1 MANLRKL
8 LLALTVVLVATI
20 TASAQTV
27 PPFQC
32 TASAAVPPFLRA
44 EGLTELIGDIVL
56 TCSGGTPTALGRPV
70 PRVNVE
76 VFVNAPVNIT
86 SRLVSGSFSEAL
98 LLIDDPDP
106 DDPLNP
112 NPQVPCTTPAVGCTQ
127 TGVYTAP
134 PPAPGGTGI
143 PYKSAGLD
151 GAGVQV
157 KNVYQAVKAA
167 ENRLVWFGVPVDP
180 PGTTLSRVLR
190 IKNVRIDASA
200 LAGGLIPTPVVAFVS
215 ISGESTVPVYSPQ
228 QIVGY
233 VQSGLSVA
241 YRTAAD
247 AGLPSAGASFLQ
259 CTSVNSDLAA
269 SPTASFT
276 VTAARIRFTENFG
289 TAFKKRNRA
298 TSLATPTA
306 ELPQRSP
313 ALSLYTTET
322 GFYNPLLGST
332 NNLENAG
339 RANSGTRLRVVF
351 TDVPAGVSLF
361 VSTRQWGAPAGT
373 TQLVLVNVAPDG
385 SGDFAP
391 VNATT
396 TSAYAIAPVPV
407 SGGVGVAVW
416 EVVDTDPNQVESVD
430 VGVVIA
436 YRANPPAG
444 LPALGTMKASA
455 SFAPISTLN
464 TQQGMAVPIPRFR
477 DTGTAR
483 NLVVINPCQ
492 TNLLFPFVTNQ
503 AGFDTG
509 IAIAN
514 TSRDPFG
521 TVTQSGACTLNYYG
535 AGPGGAAAPSPQ
547 TSSVIAA
554 GDVAV
559 FTLSAGGTHGIT
571 ATPGFQGYIIAQ
583 CRFQYAH
590 GFAFISDLGAAKLSH
605 GYLALVMDAPLSSR
619 TGFASETLG
628 Q

>member
-1 MANLRKL
+1 
-8 LLALTVVLVATI
+8 
-20 TASAQTV
+20 
-27 PPFQC
+27 
-32 TASAAVPPFLRA
+32 
-44 EGLTELIGDIVL
+44 
-56 TCSGGTPTALGRPV
+56 
-70 PRVNVE
+70 
-76 VFVNAPVNIT
+76 
-86 SRLVSGSFSEAL
+86 
-98 LLIDDPDP
+98 
-106 DDPLNP
+106 
-112 NPQVPCTTPAVGCTQ
+112 
-127 TGVYTAP
+127 
-134 PPAPGGTGI
+134 
-143 PYKSAGLD
+143 
-151 GAGVQV
+151 
-157 KNVYQAVKAA
+157 
-167 ENRLVWFGVPVDP
+167 
-180 PGTTLSRVLR
+180 
-190 IKNVRIDASA
+190 
-200 LAGGLIPTPVVAFVS
+200 
-215 ISGESTVPVYSPQ
+215 
-228 QIVGY
+228 
-233 VQSGLSVA
+233 
-241 YRTAAD
+241 
-247 AGLPSAGASFLQ
+247 
-259 CTSVNSDLAA
+259 
-269 SPTASFT
+269 
-276 VTAARIRFTENFG
+276 
-289 TAFKKRNRA
+289 
-298 TSLATPTA
+298 
-306 ELPQRSP
+306 
-313 ALSLYTTET
+313 
-322 GFYNPLLGST
+322 LGST

-385 SGDFAP
+385 TGDFAP

-535 AGPGGAAAPSPQ
+535 AGPGGSAAPSPQ

-590 GFAFISDLGAAKLSH
+590 GFAFISDVGAAKLSH